1 MSENALTFSE
11 LRKIQ
16 KEEKREED
24 LTELEED
31 FLLRVS
37 NYLRSKKETS
47 GEGREYKN
55 ARRVFNKIISLRED
69 KIVKNAKISVKTEDL
84 SSDKLMLPREK
95 ELYRQLKEVF
105 NDHRNRVDEIV
116 DSESSSTDIKE
127 TKPVENTETEPET
140 SGPEKNPETRPED
153 EDPSES
159 PEEPSSEGESTEET
173 ADPEAEA
180 EEETEEQEE
189 AEEGYSYV
197 KIVSEVPEF
206 MGTDLETYGPFEEG
220 DKAEIPDDNAEIL
233 VNRGNA
239 EEL

>member
-24 LTELEED
+24 LTELDDD
-31 FLLRVS
+31 FFLQVS

-47 GEGREYKN
+47 GKGREYKN
-55 ARRVFNKIISLRED
+55 ARRVFDKIISLRED

-116 DSESSSTDIKE
+116 DSEASSTDIKE
-127 TKPVENTETEPET
+127 SEPANDTRTEGEASKESSEPEPTEKVDEGPEEDKGEEEQPAESETEPE
-140 SGPEKNPETRPED
+140 ETD
-153 EDPSES
+153 K
-159 PEEPSSEGESTEET
+159 
-173 ADPEAEA
+173 
-180 EEETEEQEE
+180 QEVN
-189 AEEGYSYV
+189 AEEGYTYV

-220 DKAEIPDDNAEIL
+220 DEAEIPDDNAEIL

>member
-31 FLLRVS
+31 FLLQVS
-37 NYLRSKKETS
+37 NYLRSKKES
-47 GEGREYKN
+47 SRNGREYKN
-55 ARRVFNKIISLRED
+55 ARRVFDKIISLRED

-105 NDHRNRVDEIV
+105 NDHRNRVDDII
-116 DSESSSTDIKE
+116 DSESGGTDTKKSVSKE
-127 TKPVENTETEPET
+127 NSKTESKT
-140 SGPEKNPETRPED
+140 SQPRPED
-153 EDPSES
+153 EDSLDS
-159 PEEPSSEGESTEET
+159 AEEPSSEEKESKEELPDSKT
-173 ADPEAEA
+173 GNEDQTDEHIEAD
-180 EEETEEQEE
+180 
-189 AEEGYSYV
+189 EGYRHV
-197 KIVSEVPEF
+197 KIISEVPEF
-206 MGTDLETYGPFEEG
+206 MGTDLETYGPFEDG
-220 DKAEIPDDNAEIL
+220 DEAELPDDNAEIL
-233 VNRGNA
+233 LNRGNA

>member
-37 NYLRSKKETS
+37 NYLRSKKESS

-55 ARRVFNKIISLRED
+55 ARRVFDKIISLRED

-116 DSESSSTDIKE
+116 DSESSSTGIKE
-127 TKPVENTETEPET
+127 SEPVQNTETEPE
-140 SGPEKNPETRPED
+140 KIPETDTED
-153 EDPSES
+153 EDSLESSEK
-159 PEEPSSEGESTEET
+159 PSSEEEESTEET
-173 ADPEAEA
+173 ADPEAGN
-180 EEETEEQEE
+180 EEETDEHVEE
-189 AEEGYSYV
+189 AEEGYSHV

-220 DKAEIPDDNAEIL
+220 DEAEIPDDNAEIL

>member
-24 LTELEED
+24 LTELGED

-37 NYLRSKKETS
+37 NYLRSKRESS

-55 ARRVFNKIISLRED
+55 AKRVFKKIVSLRED

-84 SSDKLMLPREK
+84 SSDDLMLPREK

-105 NDHRNRVDEIV
+105 HDHRDRVNEMVEDDRET
-116 DSESSSTDIKE
+116 SSNQDTEEQKKERERKE
-127 TKPVENTETEPET
+127 TETGEMEDREETENNDQTEE
-140 SGPEKNPETRPED
+140 GPEKTD
-153 EDPSES
+153 ENS
-159 PEEPSSEGESTEET
+159 
-173 ADPEAEA
+173 
-180 EEETEEQEE
+180 
-189 AEEGYSYV
+189 EEGYTQVRITSD
-197 KIVSEVPEF
+197 VPEF

-220 DKAEIPDDNAEIL
+220 DKTEIPEDNAEIL

-239 EEL
+239 EEV

>member
-24 LTELEED
+24 LTELEDD
-31 FLLRVS
+31 FFLRVS

-55 ARRVFNKIISLRED
+55 ARRVFDKIISLRED

-84 SSDKLMLPREK
+84 SSADLMLPREK

-105 NDHRNRVDEIV
+105 NDHRSRVDEIV
-116 DSESSSTDIKE
+116 DSEEGSTDTAELNTEEQPADDTETEKQASSEE
-127 TKPVENTETEPET
+127 TKPEPMDEIEEEPEED
-140 SGPEKNPETRPED
+140 SGEEEQT
-153 EDPSES
+153 ES
-159 PEEPSSEGESTEET
+159 KTEES
-173 ADPEAEA
+173 
-180 EEETEEQEE
+180 EETSE
-189 AEEGYSYV
+189 AEEGYTYV

-220 DKAEIPDDNAEIL
+220 DEAEIPDDNAEIL

-239 EEL
+239 EEM